1 MIGWFGFNFVGN
13 MTKKRN
19 VKLVVISDTHLGT
32 IGSRAKELHQYLK
45 SIQPETIVLNGDIV
59 DLWQFSKRHWNKY
72 HTKVIKQILKFISD
86 GVKVH
91 YIAGNHD
98 EALRRFLNFELEG
111 FNISNKLSMN
121 LDGKKAWFFHG
132 DVFDVTMKHSRWLT
146 RLGGFGYDLLIFL
159 NSVVNRILTFF
170 GREKLSFSKT
180 IKNKVKAAVSY
191 INSFETTVV
200 EIAMRNNFDFV
211 ICGHIHQPVIK
222 KVKSKSKSVVY
233 LNSGDWI
240 ENMTALEYNNK
251 KWSIFNYNSELF
263 QNNVEDHDY
272 KDIKTLFSDLVEDI
286 TITT

>member
-1 MIGWFGFNFVGN
+1 
-13 MTKKRN
+13 MTKRRN

-98 EALRRFLNFELEG
+98 EALRRFLNFEIEG
-111 FNISNKLSMN
+111 FKISNKLSMN

-159 NSVVNRILTFF
+159 NSVVNLILTFF
-170 GREKLSFSKT
+170 GSEKLSFSKT

-222 KVKSKSKSVVY
+222 KVKSKSKNVIY

-263 QNNVEDHDY
+263 QNNIEDHDY

>member
-1 MIGWFGFNFVGN
+1 MK
-13 MTKKRN
+13 TTKRN
-19 VKLVVISDTHLGT
+19 VKIVVISDTHLGT
-32 IGSRAKELHQYLK
+32 IGSRAKELHQYLN

-59 DLWQFSKRHWNKY
+59 DIWQFSKRHWNKY
-72 HTKVIKQILKFISD
+72 HTKVIKQILKFISN

-91 YIAGNHD
+91 YIVGNHD

-111 FNISNKLSMN
+111 FKISNKLSMN

-132 DVFDVTMKHSRWLT
+132 DVFDVTMEHSRWLT

-159 NSVVNRILTFF
+159 NSIVNRGLTFF

-211 ICGHIHQPVIK
+211 VCGHIHQPVIK
-222 KVKSKSKSVVY
+222 KFKSKSKTVVY

-251 KWSIFNYNSELF
+251 KWSIFHYNSELF
-263 QNNVEDHDY
+263 QNNVDDHEY
-272 KDIKTLFSDLVEDI
+272 KDVKTLFSDLVKDI
-286 TITT
+286 TLTTSSL